1 MRSLYQSLFLTATL
15 LTLDA
20 TAQLSFGGHPYG
32 MDRSNDL
39 PVAPITVMAEV
50 DATSLM
56 AEDEERRIAG
66 IKGPYRFGFN
76 HATDIGLDNA
86 GIWHSMPN
94 GDRIWRATVQCPG
107 AFSINMEFHDYVIP
121 EGAQVFVYNEMGH
134 MLGGFEANSNPGQ
147 TQMGVD
153 LLPGDQVTVEYVEPA
168 EVAGMGRLRIG
179 QVTHGY
185 RDVMGMTKGLNE
197 SGSCNNNVICPEGD
211 DWRDQIRSV
220 AMLVTGGDGFC
231 TGTLLNN
238 CNNDGTPYFLT
249 ANHCMVGA
257 STNVVFRFNWN
268 SPQCTPTVN
277 GPMNQSVVGY
287 SLLHNSTGSDVAL
300 LRLNTTPPA
309 SFNVFYS
316 GWDKSSAAST
326 GGATCIHHP
335 SGDIKKISFENQNV
349 VSSSFGG
356 AQCWRVN
363 DWDDGTTE
371 PGSSGSGLW
380 NADKRIIGQ
389 LYGGSAACGNDFP
402 DYFGK
407 FSVSFSALQQWLG
420 DCGNA
425 IDGYPLS
432 TSSISE
438 VINGADLEAW
448 PNPTT
453 GLVNM
458 VLPNGH
464 QGVWTAMTYDAVGQL
479 VSTDLVPGGTERFDL
494 DLGGQPNGLYLIEVR
509 SGDVRLQQRVMVAR

>member
-1 MRSLYQSLFLTATL
+1 MRSLYSSLLLAGSL
-15 LTLDA
+15 LTFDS

-32 MDRSNDL
+32 TGRSNVL
-39 PVAPITVMAEV
+39 PAAPVAIMPEV
-50 DATSLM
+50 DATALR
-56 AEDEERRIAG
+56 AEDDARAASG

-86 GIWHSMPN
+86 GIWHTLPN
-94 GDRIWRATVQCPG
+94 GDRVWRTTIHCPG
-107 AFSINMEFHDYVIP
+107 AFSINMEFHEYVIP
-121 EGAQVFVYNEMGH
+121 EGAQVFVYNGFGDV
-134 MLGGFEANSNPGQ
+134 LGGFEANSNPGQ

-153 LLPGDQVTVEYVEPA
+153 LLPGDLVTVEYVEPA
-168 EVAGMGRLRIG
+168 NVTGMGRLRVG

-185 RDVMGMTKGLNE
+185 RDVMGMAKGLNQ

-211 DWRDQIRSV
+211 PWRDQIRSV
-220 AMLVTGGDGFC
+220 AMLVAGGDGFC

-249 ANHCMVGA
+249 ANHCMEDA

-268 SPQCTPTVN
+268 SPQCSPTVN

-287 SLLHNSTGSDVAL
+287 TLLHNSAGSDVAL
-300 LRLNTTPPA
+300 LRLNTTPPP

-349 VSSSFGG
+349 VSGSFGG
-356 AQCWRVN
+356 AQCWRVT

-389 LYGGSAACGNDFP
+389 LFGGGAACGNDFS

-407 FSVSFSALQQWLG
+407 FSVSFPALQQWLG
-420 DCGNA
+420 DCGTA

-432 TSSISE
+432 TSSIVE
-438 VINGADLEAW
+438 QLNGAGLEAW

-453 GLVNM
+453 GLVNL
-458 VLPNGH
+458 VLPKGH
-464 QGVWTAMTYDAVGQL
+464 EGTWTAIIHDAVGQL
-479 VSTDLVPGGTERFDL
+479 VATDRLPGGSERFDL
-494 DLGGQPNGLYLIEVR
+494 DLGSQPEGLYLVEVR
-509 SGDVRLQQRVMVAR
+509 SGDIRLQQRVMVAR